1 MNNENQVNGQPVVD
15 TTANVVGAQPVQPQ
29 QPVMEPMQPQ
39 QPQPQYQAPQGQ
51 YQQYQAPQGP
61 YQAPVNQYQPQGQYQ
76 MYQEP
81 QYQQYQS
88 QYQYRQPAPSVPGN
102 GMCIAS
108 LVLGICSLFF
118 WWLPWVN
125 LVIIVLAIIFG
136 IVGLTKKHSDGKA
149 IAGLIMA
156 GLVAIPTVLIL
167 ISYATLGGLFSL
179 FTNTNTYRNY
189 NYNYKYNRN
198 SYDLEDVIERIFD

>member
-1 MNNENQVNGQPVVD
+1 MNNENSVNGQPVVD

-39 QPQPQYQAPQGQ
+39 QPQPQYQAPQG
-51 YQQYQAPQGP
+51 
-61 YQAPVNQYQPQGQYQ
+61 
-76 MYQEP
+76 

-198 SYDLEDVIERIFD
+198 SYDLEDVIESIFD

>member
-15 TTANVVGAQPVQPQ
+15 TTSNVVGAQPVQPQ

-39 QPQPQYQAPQGQ
+39 GQ
-51 YQQYQAPQGP
+51 YQQYQAPQ
-61 YQAPVNQYQPQGQYQ
+61 QPVNQYQPQGQYQ
-76 MYQEP
+76 MYQAP
-81 QYQQYQS
+81 QYNNIKS

-136 IVGLTKKHSDGKA
+136 IVGLVKKTRRWK
-149 IAGLIMA
+149 
-156 GLVAIPTVLIL
+156 
-167 ISYATLGGLFSL
+167 SYCRSYIIRLS
-179 FTNTNTYRNY
+179 NYSY
-189 NYNYKYNRN
+189 NYYLIYL
-198 SYDLEDVIERIFD
+198 YDSRWNI

>member
-1 MNNENQVNGQPVVD
+1 MNNENPVNGQPVVD
-15 TTANVVGAQPVQPQ
+15 TTSNVVGAQPVQPQ

-39 QPQPQYQAPQGQ
+39 QPQPQYQAPQG
-51 YQQYQAPQGP
+51 P

-81 QYQQYQS
+81 QYQQQYQS

-167 ISYATLGGLFSL
+167 ISYATLGGLFNL

-198 SYDLEDVIERIFD
+198 SYDLEDVIESIFD

>member
-1 MNNENQVNGQPVVD
+1 MNNENSVNGQPVVD

-88 QYQYRQPAPSVPGN
+88 QYQYRQPAPSAPGN
-102 GMCIAS
+102 GFCIAS

-118 WWLPWVN
+118 WWAPWVN

-136 IVGLTKKHSDGKA
+136 IVGLVKKHGDGKA
-149 IAGLIMA
+149 IAGLIIS
-156 GLVAIPTVLIL
+156 GLVAIPTVIIL
-167 ISYATLGGLFSL
+167 FAYMTVGGIYNL
-179 FTNTNTYRNY
+179 FTNTNTYKYNTY
-189 NYNYKYNRN
+189 NYNRNR
-198 SYDLEDVIERIFD
+198 YDFEDVIESIFD